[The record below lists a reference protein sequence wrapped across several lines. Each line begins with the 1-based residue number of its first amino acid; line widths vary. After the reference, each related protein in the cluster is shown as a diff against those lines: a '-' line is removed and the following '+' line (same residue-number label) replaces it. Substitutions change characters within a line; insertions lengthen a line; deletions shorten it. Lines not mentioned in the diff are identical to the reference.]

1 MTITMDNLNKLEQAA
16 LKIFLAGV
24 QAADPELAVKKY
36 LTRRDKQLSIGLSN
50 GENRQKNWSKVHLI
64 AFGKA
69 ACGMAKAAQEIL
81 TSEPNLMSESGLVVT
96 NYQNVKDIPNC
107 EVFGAQHPTPDLNG
121 YQAAQQI
128 AKRAQAA
135 QQGELV
141 LVLISGGGSALIPYP
156 PDSISLEDKITT
168 TQLLLGCGANIN
180 QINVVRKHLSQ
191 LKGGGLTRLAT
202 PADLHALVLSDVIGD
217 ELTAIASGTTVPDS
231 TTYDDAIQ
239 VLKPVWQQV
248 PLKVRQHLEAGKR
261 GEIPETPKEQD
272 PIFANSDGTI
282 IGSNRISVNA
292 LIEEAKKQG
301 FTPCLYQDELTGE
314 ANQVAQDLVEFALQ
328 QERKTP
334 LAILAG
340 GETTVTLN
348 QNPGLGGRN
357 QEMSLALAI
366 AAQQKGLTG
375 KWVFLSGGT
384 DGRDGPTDAAGGIV
398 TPTTLARIANAQN
411 YLNNHDAYHAL
422 QQADALLQIGATG
435 TNVADLQVF
444 LLSPS
449 SED

>member
-1 MTITMDNLNKLEQAA
+1 MDSLSKLEQTA

-24 QAADPELAVKKY
+24 QAADPEIAVKKY
-36 LTRRDKQLSIGLSN
+36 LTRQDKQLSISLSS
-50 GENRQKNWSKVHLI
+50 GEKRSKNWSKVHLI

-69 ACGMAKAAQEIL
+69 ACAMATAAQEIL

-96 NYQNVKDIPNC
+96 NYQNVRDVPNC

-135 QQGELV
+135 QDGELV

-168 TQLLLGCGANIN
+168 TKLLLGCGANIN
-180 QINVVRKHLSQ
+180 QVNGVRKHLSQ
-191 LKGGGLTRLAT
+191 LKGGGLTRLAA
-202 PADLHALVLSDVIGD
+202 PADLHALILSDVIGD
-217 ELTAIASGTTVPDS
+217 EVSAIASGTTVPDS
-231 TTYDDAIQ
+231 TTYEDATE
-239 VLKPVWQQV
+239 VLKPVWERV

-261 GEIPETPKEQD
+261 GEIPETPKERD
-272 PIFANSDGTI
+272 PIFANSDHTI

-292 LIEEAKKQG
+292 LIREAKNQG
-301 FTPCLYQDELTGE
+301 FIPCLYKDELTGE
-314 ANQVAQDLVEFALQ
+314 AAQVAQDLVEFALQ
-328 QERKTP
+328 QERTNS

-357 QEMSLALAI
+357 QEMSLAFAI
-366 AAQQKGLTG
+366 AAKQKGLTG
-375 KWVFLSGGT
+375 NWVFLSGGS

-398 TPTTLARIANAQN
+398 DPTTLGRIAKAQN
-411 YLNNHDAYHAL
+411 YLHNHDAYHAL
-422 QQADALLQIGATG
+422 QKADALLQIGATG
-435 TNVADLQVF
+435 TNVADLQVL